1 MSVVKVYIVHGTSSQ
16 DFCTYSSIHQL
27 IHDLLITVITFL
39 KIDFAVCTRAQK
51 NIDSLNIPG
60 VRYNGGIT
68 PGRRKIGGED
78 KMWGHDTGK
87 YGSILILGGMMCDL
101 SSIHYCLRL

>member
-39 KIDFAVCTRAQK
+39 KIDFAVLVHKK
-51 NIDSLNIPG
+51 NIDSL
-60 VRYNGGIT
+60 
-68 PGRRKIGGED
+68 KISLELDRWNYARQEED
-78 KMWGHDTGK
+78 
-87 YGSILILGGMMCDL
+87 I
-101 SSIHYCLRL
+101 

>member
-39 KIDFAVCTRAQK
+39 KIDFAVLVQK
-51 NIDSLNIPG
+51 
-60 VRYNGGIT
+60 
-68 PGRRKIGGED
+68 K
-78 KMWGHDTGK
+78 H
-87 YGSILILGGMMCDL
+87 
-101 SSIHYCLRL
+101 